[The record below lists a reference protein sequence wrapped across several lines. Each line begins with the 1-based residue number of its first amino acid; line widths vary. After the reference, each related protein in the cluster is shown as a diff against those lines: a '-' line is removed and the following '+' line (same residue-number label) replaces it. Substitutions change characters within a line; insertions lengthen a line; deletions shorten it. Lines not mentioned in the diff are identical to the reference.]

1 MPKLSP
7 RFLTFLLAVLLV
19 LAAPLVIVG
28 LLGLR
33 TALTPPVSGTAFLR
47 FDDLDISGNCEDT
60 PSTKGGSVLVCA
72 GVLRLDSLFA
82 VVDHNTSAVS
92 WCIERLNDAHYDVQP
107 PGHIGPLILG
117 PLIISP
123 LAMVP
128 ADWGSCADI
137 VPRRS
142 GLSLRLVLKH

>member
-1 MPKLSP
+1 MPKLSS
-7 RFLTFLLAVLLV
+7 RLLAFILAVALV
-19 LAAPLVIVG
+19 LVAPLVIVG

-33 TALTPPVSGTAFLR
+33 TALTPPVSGTAFVR
-47 FDDLDISGNCEDT
+47 FDDLDVSGSCEDT
-60 PSTKGGSVLVCA
+60 PSTKGGNVLACA
-72 GVLRLDSLFA
+72 GVLRVDSLFA

-92 WCIERLNDAHYDVQP
+92 WCSERINDAHYDVQP
-107 PGHIGPLILG
+107 PGHMGPLILG

-123 LAMVP
+123 MPVVP